1 MTRWEEFLIRHG
13 RSPYEPWR
21 LVGFEWL
28 IGRLGWAPLGMA
40 HGLVAFRMA
49 RDIHARYR
57 ARDRKSICMEV
68 DGSSFCFIF
77 SMRRMR
83 RSSSGWHVRHIVF
96 INILTILTIVNGILF
111 LLYVLLFSLLQ
122 GAIRTDFR
130 LVAPAL
136 SVVCDSV

>member
-1 MTRWEEFLIRHG
+1 MGSIGHGPRPGGVPDGQRHPCEVSGPRSEEHFA
-13 RSPYEPWR
+13 WK
-21 LVGFEWL
+21 WM
-28 IGRLGWAPLGMA
+28 AP
-40 HGLVAFRMA
+40 V
-49 RDIHARYR
+49 
-57 ARDRKSICMEV
+57 
-68 DGSSFCFIF
+68 FCFIF